1 MGPSRSTWGR
11 RRPQQPGQ
19 LPDSGQSGEER
30 SREADATHTFSVRRV
45 EQPQVAVQV
54 WQWQV
59 ESVPVEAPFLREA
72 EEGAV
77 RFMKGLGFK
86 HLLKELGND

>member
-1 MGPSRSTWGR
+1 MGR
-11 RRPQQPGQ
+11 RDQGLDQ
-19 LPDSGQSGEER
+19 L
-30 SREADATHTFSVRRV
+30 EAEATHTSVRRV
-45 EQPQVAVQV
+45 EQLQVAVQV

-59 ESVPVEAPFLREA
+59 QSVPVEALFLREA

-77 RFMKGLGFK
+77 RLMKGLVFK